1 MLGSTKCMMLCYAA
15 LPSAGT
21 WLKIGS
27 DVGWSAKGNGHGTLR
42 VSQKLC
48 ASEVKFVHKSG
59 YVACA
64 GQCSM
69 GANVTRYM
77 YSHAYAHVHMDT

>member
-1 MLGSTKCMMLCYAA
+1 MLGSTEYIMLCYAA
-15 LPSAGT
+15 LPRAGT

-27 DVGWSAKGNGHGTLR
+27 DVGWSGRDDGYGTLK
-42 VSQKLC
+42 VPQKLC

-59 YVACA
+59 WVACA

-69 GANVTRYM
+69 GAYLT
-77 YSHAYAHVHMDT
+77 